1 MESHLDT
8 QTDPKPAR
16 GRTWIHW
23 CAELSRRSGWE
34 PRALHAEQSGR
45 TRGRWMF
52 GAVRS
57 RTARLRAVCD
67 FLPGLPVTLPLRP
80 PSLGGP
86 PSRARPLPIC
96 PYTLPRDPA
105 TSAATANRQRVSEG
119 GQAPRPRPRRPRRPR
134 SRVPLRGRDPARPR
148 RRLGPATSHPPRG
161 ARPRPWPPARA
172 GPGPHPR
179 QGEVGHEL
187 LEGPRLL
194 GLPLRVQRD
203 LLTELPRVG
212 AARAR
217 RGGHGAGPAPAG
229 VGRRRARALR
239 LGPPVRPQAAPA
251 AARSPSSGATRQRSR
266 RGPTASERPGA
277 RRGPPPR
284 ARPRPRCGPPAAR
297 PRPGSAPA
305 TGGLSPASRA
315 RLATRH
321 ADTEET
327 PSAEQNASDVRE
339 QLGYH
344 STKTLPCRDVLAF
357 GFTLQF

>member
-16 GRTWIHW
+16 GRPWIHW
-23 CAELSRRSGWE
+23 CAELSRRSGWV

-45 TRGRWMF
+45 TRGWWMF

-67 FLPGLPVTLPLRP
+67 FLPALPVTLPLRP

-86 PSRARPLPIC
+86 PSRARPLPIS
-96 PYTLPRDPA
+96 PYTLPRDPP
-105 TSAATANRQRVSEG
+105 TSAATANLQRVSEG
-119 GQAPRPRPRRPRRPR
+119 RQAPRPRPRRPR

-148 RRLGPATSHPPRG
+148 HRLGPATSHPPRE
-161 ARPRPWPPARA
+161 ARPRPWPPART

-217 RGGHGAGPAPAG
+217 RGGHGAGPAQAGGGDGGRGPCASAHPSVRRPPRQPPEARPPARP
-229 VGRRRARALR
+229 GRGAAAAPQPASGRERAE
-239 LGPPVRPQAAPA
+239 VRPRAP
-251 AARSPSSGATRQRSR
+251 
-266 RGPTASERPGA
+266 GPALG
-277 RRGPPPR
+277 
-284 ARPRPRCGPPAAR
+284 AAR
-297 PRPGSAPA
+297 PPPGPDPARRQPPEGFPRRPEPGSRPA
-305 TGGLSPASRA
+305 TQTLRKPRQQS
-315 RLATRH
+315 
-321 ADTEET
+321 
-327 PSAEQNASDVRE
+327 
-339 QLGYH
+339 
-344 STKTLPCRDVLAF
+344 KTHP
-357 GFTLQF
+357 T